1 MAEIVNLNQFRKAKA
16 RESDQRQAAENRVR
30 FGRNKVEKENDR
42 RATERRETL
51 LAGKELEKSDAPPA
65 EDPRPDDRK

>member
-16 RESDQRQAAENRVR
+16 RESDQQQAAENRIR
-30 FGRNKVEKENDR
+30 FGRNKGEKENDR

-51 LAGKELEKSDAPPA
+51 LSGKELEKGNNKDAPA
-65 EDPRPDDRK
+65 DDGERK

>member
-42 RATERRETL
+42 RAAERRDAL
-51 LAGKELEKSDAPPA
+51 LSGKELEIHDSGSDAS
-65 EDPRPDDRK
+65 DDAKPK

>member
-16 RESDQRQAAENRVR
+16 RESDQHQAAANRVR
-30 FGRNKVEKENDR
+30 FGRTKVEKDNDR

-51 LAGKELEKSDAPPA
+51 HSGKELEKGEAGDAST
-65 EDPRPDDRK
+65 DDGERK

>member
-16 RESDQRQAAENRVR
+16 RESDRHQAAENRVR

-42 RATERRETL
+42 RAAERRDAL
-51 LAGKELEKSDAPPA
+51 LSGKELEKSGEDAPD
-65 EDPRPDDRK
+65 EGDQK